1 LLGAVR
7 GTITQITFYLVR
19 LARLTLRPSP
29 LALQLYSLTARALV
43 ALVTL
48 YLIALQWQLV
58 RQTYSQGDNMLATR
72 ADKYTQIQRQEYFS
86 DFLNNFDS
94 HPVNNTLAKIS
105 NENSVKQSIRNLILT
120 NLGERLFQPTIGS
133 NIRHSLFEPNDV
145 ITAENIT
152 NFVKSTINQ
161 NEKRAFLMSVQVYPN
176 PDKNAFNVNVI
187 FSLIN
192 NNTPIQL
199 NVILKRVR

>member
-1 LLGAVR
+1 
-7 GTITQITFYLVR
+7 
-19 LARLTLRPSP
+19 
-29 LALQLYSLTARALV
+29 
-43 ALVTL
+43 
-48 YLIALQWQLV
+48 
-58 RQTYSQGDNMLATR
+58 MLATR

-94 HPVNNTLAKIS
+94 HPVNNTLAKVS